1 MKNERFLPEGYTP
14 LSALPLPLSA
24 VEELMEEGAVAEGMV
39 LRCDAR
45 HDLHVTF
52 RGYEGLIP
60 REEAV
65 LPELSGSDR
74 EIAVL
79 SRVGHSAAFV
89 ITGIDIDGGGR
100 PRLRLSRRRAQ
111 ALALDHLLTHCPVGT
126 VVRGRVTHLARF
138 GAFVDIGC
146 GVVALLP
153 LEHISVARIS
163 HPGLRFTVGQNILTA
178 VKQVDTTAKRF
189 TLTHKELLGTWL
201 ENAAQF
207 APGETVTGFVRGIKD
222 YGVFV
227 ELTPNLSGLAETRED
242 LRENDAV
249 SVFIKSIRPDQQ
261 KIKLQIIQRTE
272 QRPQPLHY
280 YITGGAIDDPWQY
293 APPSPPA
300 GDSQDAGPLAPQFP
314 DITPP

>member
-1 MKNERFLPEGYTP
+1 MDHTKTTRYLPEGYAP
-14 LSALPLPLSA
+14 LSTIPLPLSD
-24 VEELMEEGAVAEGMV
+24 VEALIGEEAVAEGMA
-39 LRCDAR
+39 LRCDAQ
-45 HDLHVTF
+45 HSLHVRF
-52 RGYEGLIP
+52 RGYDGVIP
-60 REEAV
+60 RSEAV
-65 LPELSGSDR
+65 LPDISGADR

-79 SRVGHSAAFV
+79 SRVGHSVAFV

-100 PRLRLSRRRAQ
+100 PTLRLSRRRAQ
-111 ALALDHLLTHCPVGT
+111 ELAMDHLLSHCPEGT
-126 VVRGRVTHLARF
+126 VVRGRITHLARF

-163 HPGLRFTVGQNILTA
+163 HPGLRFTVGQHILAA
-178 VKQVDTTAKRF
+178 VKGVDAAAKRF

-227 ELTPNLSGLAETRED
+227 ELTPNLSGLAEGREG

-249 SVFIKSIRPDQQ
+249 SVFIKSIRPEQR
-261 KIKLQIIQRTE
+261 KIKLQILQRTE
-272 QRPQPLHY
+272 QPLPPPRY
-280 YITGGAIDDPWQY
+280 YVTGGTIRFPWQY
-293 APPSPPA
+293 APEEQ
-300 GDSQDAGPLAPQFP
+300 GE
-314 DITPP
+314 TPHLVQGVG

>member
-1 MKNERFLPEGYTP
+1 MKNARFLPEGYAP
-14 LSALPLPLSA
+14 LSTVPLPLSSL
-24 VEELMEEGAVAEGMV
+24 EELAASGGIQEGMA

-45 HDLHVTF
+45 HDLHVRF
-52 RGYEGLIP
+52 RGYDGIIP

-65 LPELSGSDR
+65 LPEISGSDR

-79 SRVGHSAAFV
+79 SRVGHSVAFV
-89 ITGIDIDGGGR
+89 ITGVDIDGGGR
-100 PRLRLSRRRAQ
+100 PLLRLSRRAAQEQ
-111 ALALDHLLTHCPVGT
+111 ALAYLLSSCPPGT
-126 VVRGRVTHLARF
+126 VLRGRVTHLERF

-178 VKQVDTTAKRF
+178 VKQVDTAAKRF

-222 YGVFV
+222 YGIFV
-227 ELTPNLSGLAETRED
+227 ELTPNLSGLADCRAEVQ
-242 LRENDAV
+242 ENEAV
-249 SVFIKSIRPDQQ
+249 SVFIKSIRPEQQ
-261 KIKLQIIQRTE
+261 KIKLQIVSKAERLP
-272 QRPQPLHY
+272 RPESMRY
-280 YITGGAIDDPWQY
+280 FVTDGTIETPWQY
-293 APPSPPA
+293 APVPERLPV
-300 GDSQDAGPLAPQFP
+300 
-314 DITPP
+314 

>member
-1 MKNERFLPEGYTP
+1 MKNERFLPEGYAP
-14 LSALPLPLSA
+14 LSTLPLPLSNL
-24 VEELMEEGAVAEGMV
+24 EELMEQGAVVEGMV

-45 HDLHVTF
+45 HDLHVKF
-52 RGYEGLIP
+52 CGYDGLIP

-65 LPELSGSDR
+65 LPEISGADR

-111 ALALDHLLTHCPVGT
+111 AMALEHLLACCPVGT
-126 VVRGRVTHLARF
+126 VVRGRITHLARF

-163 HPGLRFTVGQNILTA
+163 HPNLRFTVGQNILAA
-178 VKQVDTTAKRF
+178 VKGVDAAARRF
-189 TLTHKELLGTWL
+189 TLTHRELLGTWL

-227 ELTPNLSGLAETRED
+227 ELTPNLSGLAEGRED

-249 SVFIKSIRPDQQ
+249 SVFIKSSRPEQQ
-261 KIKLQIIQRTE
+261 KIKLQILQKTE
-272 QRPQPLHY
+272 QPPQPLRY
-280 YITGGAIDDPWQY
+280 FITGGTVEFPWQY
-293 APPSPPA
+293 APEEEREGA
-300 GDSQDAGPLAPQFP
+300 RLSQSAE
-314 DITPP
+314 

>member
-1 MKNERFLPEGYTP
+1 MKNEHFLPEGFAP
-14 LSALPLPLSA
+14 LSTLPLTLTA
-24 VEELMEEGAVAEGMV
+24 VEELMDREAVVEGMV

-45 HDLHVTF
+45 HDLHVKF
-52 RGYEGLIP
+52 HGYDGLIP

-65 LPELSGSDR
+65 LPEISGSGR

-89 ITGIDIDGGGR
+89 ITGIDIDGGGK
-100 PRLRLSRRRAQ
+100 PVLRLSRRRAQ
-111 ALALDHLLTHCPVGT
+111 ALALEHLIACCPVGT
-126 VVRGRVTHLARF
+126 VVRGRITHLARF

-163 HPGLRFTVGQNILTA
+163 HPGLRFTPGQHILAA
-178 VKQVDTTAKRF
+178 VRGVDTAAKRF

-227 ELTPNLSGLAETRED
+227 ELTPNLSGLAEGRED
-242 LRENDAV
+242 LEENDAV
-249 SVFIKSIRPDQQ
+249 SVFIKSIRPEQR
-261 KIKLQIIQRTE
+261 KIKLQILQKTE
-272 QRPQPLHY
+272 QSPQPLRY
-280 YITGGAIDDPWQY
+280 FITGGAIDFPWQY
-293 APPSPPA
+293 APAEQSGPPR
-300 GDSQDAGPLAPQFP
+300 PPQSAE
-314 DITPP
+314 